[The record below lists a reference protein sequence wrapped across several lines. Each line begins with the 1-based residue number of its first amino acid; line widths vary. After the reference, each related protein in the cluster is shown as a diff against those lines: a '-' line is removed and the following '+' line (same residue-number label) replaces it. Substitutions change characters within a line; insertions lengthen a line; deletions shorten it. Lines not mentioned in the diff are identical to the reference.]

1 METSELMSP
10 MLLSIFY
17 CLSSNFSCLNNCFCR
32 LNYQLKLCFYPNSDY
47 YSTVQHYLQI
57 FQMSI
62 KKIYRSKPRV
72 YTLFH

>member
-1 METSELMSP
+1 METSELMSLV
-10 MLLSIFY
+10 LLSISC
-17 CLSSNFSCLNNCFCR
+17 CLYSNFSCFSVRFCR
-32 LNYQLKLCFYPNSDY
+32 LNDQLKLCFYPSSDY

-72 YTLFH
+72 YTFFH